1 MDRQK
6 RRDSDASEHTV
17 DVDSKRRE
25 SEVVTVSG
33 QREESSEKLKPVAMT
48 FDMTSARGSTG
59 VVRFICI

>member
-25 SEVVTVSG
+25 SEVVTVSAQG
-33 QREESSEKLKPVAMT
+33 EENSEKL
-48 FDMTSARGSTG
+48 
-59 VVRFICI
+59 